1 MLGIEYRCI
10 LSDPISDVRRESSVL
25 SVQLQKQ
32 LSQEER
38 QEAQGLESNVS
49 QKVLV
54 LVTIKINYLQL

>member
-1 MLGIEYRCI
+1 MYII

-38 QEAQGLESNVS
+38 QEAQRLESNVFHD
-49 QKVLV
+49 QKVLS
-54 LVTIKINYLQL
+54 